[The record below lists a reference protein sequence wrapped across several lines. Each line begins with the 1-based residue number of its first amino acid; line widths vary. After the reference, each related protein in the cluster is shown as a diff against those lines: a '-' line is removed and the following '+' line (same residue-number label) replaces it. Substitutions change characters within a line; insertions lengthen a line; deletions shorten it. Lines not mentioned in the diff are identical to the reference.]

1 MYESFDFT
9 NDRLDIKL
17 NAFKDKEGE
26 IWFIGK
32 EVAELF
38 GYKNTKKAIIDHVD
52 EEEKVKLKNEEI
64 KKLFEGNKTL
74 LTNYTNYTK
83 IRELTLINE
92 SGFYCL
98 AVKSKLP
105 NAIKYRKWITKEVLP
120 SLRKNNYYI
129 DEQNV
134 DNKQIEELKERI
146 DKLEKYRAEM
156 EKYAD
161 ELEEENKTMEDDY
174 NPNNYYTIREAKE
187 AFGWDIDFSTELL
200 RKVSAELNKKAI
212 PVKGYYYGKPTTYNR
227 YHYLVWWKCYP
238 FTKPQEAREDEI

>member
-1 MYESFDFT
+1 MYESFIYS
-9 NDRLDIKL
+9 NDRLGIKL
-17 NAFKDKEGE
+17 NALKDEEGK

-32 EVAELF
+32 EVAEIL
-38 GYKNTKKAIIDHVD
+38 GYKETAIRKIVASRIRKSHKRRLTSKEFNVTATVTLKIPNKGLTIID
-52 EEEKVKLKNEEI
+52 ECE
-64 KKLFEGNKTL
+64 
-74 LTNYTNYTK
+74 
-83 IRELTLINE
+83 
-92 SGFYCL
+92 FYKFVLQSEMPKADAFADWVCG
-98 AVKSKLP
+98 
-105 NAIKYRKWITKEVLP
+105 EVLP

-129 DEQNV
+129 DGQNV

-212 PVKGYYYGKPTTYNR
+212 PVKGYCYGKPTTYNR

-238 FTKPQEAREDEI
+238 FTKPQEVEGDEI

>member
-1 MYESFDFT
+1 MYESFIFT
-9 NDRLDIKL
+9 DDRLGIKL
-17 NAFKDKEGE
+17 NALKDEESK

-32 EVAELF
+32 EVAELLE
-38 GYKNTKKAIIDHVD
+38 YADAKKAIQRHVKKENHKRKITNNDINSAGYKTSPLKLNNFGAIVIDEFGLYSLVMNSKMPKA
-52 EEEKVKLKNEEI
+52 EEFQEWVC
-64 KKLFEGNKTL
+64 G
-74 LTNYTNYTK
+74 
-83 IRELTLINE
+83 
-92 SGFYCL
+92 
-98 AVKSKLP
+98 
-105 NAIKYRKWITKEVLP
+105 EVLP

-129 DEQNV
+129 DEENI
-134 DNKQIEELKERI
+134 DSKQIEELKERI

-161 ELEEENKTMEDDY
+161 ELEEENKIMEDDY

-187 AFGWDIDFSTELL
+187 AFGWDINFSTELL

-212 PVKGYYYGKPTTYNR
+212 PIKGYYYGKPTTYNK

>member
-1 MYESFDFT
+1 MYEGFIFT
-9 NDRLDIKL
+9 DDRLGIKL
-17 NAFKDKEGE
+17 NALKDEESK

-32 EVAELF
+32 EVAEVL
-38 GYKNTKKAIIDHVD
+38 GYARTDNAIRLHVKKENHKRRITNNDIKFRPTKARGLKLNNNGAIIID
-52 EEEKVKLKNEEI
+52 EFGLYSLVMSSKMPKAEEFQEWVC
-64 KKLFEGNKTL
+64 G
-74 LTNYTNYTK
+74 
-83 IRELTLINE
+83 
-92 SGFYCL
+92 
-98 AVKSKLP
+98 
-105 NAIKYRKWITKEVLP
+105 EVLP

-129 DEQNV
+129 DEENIDSQ
-134 DNKQIEELKERI
+134 QIEELKERI

-161 ELEEENKTMEDDY
+161 ELEEENKIMEDDY
-174 NPNNYYTIREAKE
+174 NSNNYYTIREAKE
-187 AFGWDIDFSTELL
+187 AFGWDINFSTELL